1 MIIKTAEFEIKPA
14 KLKGVIVAIEHFTRA
29 VHVSEPGSRLY
40 VSIQDKKN
48 KNKFI
53 HVMAFENEG
62 AEMMHKA
69 AGYTREFET
78 VLKKACKKDPIFK
91 EYTYVGGL

>member
-1 MIIKTAEFEIKPA
+1 MIIKTIEFEIKPS
-14 KLKGVIVAIEHFTRA
+14 KLKGVIVAIEHFTRT

-48 KNKFI
+48 KNKFFHI
-53 HVMAFENEG
+53 MAFDNEG
-62 AEMMHKA
+62 AEMRHNT
-69 AGYTREFET
+69 AGYTQEFVK
-78 VLKKACKKDPIFK
+78 VLNKTCVKEPIYK

>member
-1 MIIKTAEFEIKPA
+1 MIIKTTEFEIKPA

-62 AEMMHKA
+62 AEMKHRA
-69 AGYTREFET
+69 AEYTQEFET
-78 VLKKACKKDPIFK
+78 VLKKACTKDPIFK